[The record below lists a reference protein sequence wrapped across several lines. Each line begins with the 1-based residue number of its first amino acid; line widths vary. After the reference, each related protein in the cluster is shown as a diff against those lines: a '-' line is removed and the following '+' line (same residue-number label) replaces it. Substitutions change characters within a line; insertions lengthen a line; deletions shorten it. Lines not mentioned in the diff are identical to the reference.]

1 MLLSHHVHTSQPHQ
15 KSTICIA
22 RMWKRA
28 DETSPIGDASPT
40 DYGWKL
46 NQNCF
51 DSKQSLGLTSEPTS
65 LADANSAEA
74 TSSNEEE
81 SDEAWSDSNENDEEV

>member
-1 MLLSHHVHTSQPHQ
+1 
-15 KSTICIA
+15 
-22 RMWKRA
+22 MWKRA
-28 DETSPIGDASPT
+28 DEISPTGDAGPT

-51 DSKQSLGLTSEPTS
+51 EPDWFQGSSVPESLTSEPTS

-74 TSSNEEE
+74 TSSDEEE
-81 SDEAWSDSNENDEEV
+81 SDEAWSDSDENDEEV